1 MLVVCCWVCSSSLI
15 MSRIKWIK
23 WNLFNTSWLQRAA
36 AVDVEAV
43 VVYEVL
49 DSLVHSIWVHHY
61 SLALP

>member
-1 MLVVCCWVCSSSLI
+1 

-23 WNLFNTSWLQRAA
+23 RNLFNTGWLQRAA
-36 AVDVEAV
+36 AVDVEAM